1 MSKLSKLVNNSFD
14 KILVNYVPNIDIVN
28 DDGKIGPTFEDQK
41 IEDLKHKY
49 DELDR
54 IEREKERKKKEEERN
69 KRKLFG
75 FEQEYHNLKFYD
87 FVDFMFDVSSL
98 KEKIYYKDERDKE
111 LILCYRKIH
120 DIYHPFVEF
129 IKLEDPNEIKRY

>member
-1 MSKLSKLVNNSFD
+1 MSKLNKLINNSFD

-54 IEREKERKKKEEERN
+54 IEREKERKKKEEERK
-69 KRKLFG
+69 KRQLFG

-87 FVDFMFDVSSL
+87 FVDFMFDVSTL

-111 LILCYRKIH
+111 LILYYRKMYN
-120 DIYHPFVEF
+120 IYHPFVEF